1 MTPAPGAGG
10 GASLGP
16 HCHVARAEGDEAP
29 LGGRAAFMLLRAAL
43 KTPRQK
49 LAMSYQDGFRDCL
62 DVIEHLLVNRGLY
75 NDKIG
80 EIIEELRAA
89 IAEKKIAHIMYEL
102 GL

>member
-1 MTPAPGAGG
+1 
-10 GASLGP
+10 
-16 HCHVARAEGDEAP
+16 
-29 LGGRAAFMLLRAAL
+29 
-43 KTPRQK
+43 
-49 LAMSYQDGFRDCL
+49 MSYQDGFRDCL